1 MKFQNAT
8 ATRTHAGNLRLTA
21 LSAALF
27 AAFALPN
34 VASAFEIPTGN
45 DDLVL
50 RWDNTIRINAAQR
63 VEAQDSAIL
72 KNPNFD
78 DGDRNFNRGR
88 IFTRFDILSEFDIVY
103 QRSYGFRVS
112 AAGWWDDAYGR
123 LNNSSTL
130 TSNYLV
136 NGRPALG
143 LPDYTE
149 RYAKGPS
156 GEFLDVFGFGT
167 FEAGGVPINVKLG
180 QTTVFWGDSLLLGG
194 AIHGISYSQN
204 PLDIWKGLATPGA
217 EAKELFRPRVGLNV
231 QAQVMQDL
239 SLAFQ
244 YFFNWQR
251 FSNQAYRYPESGSYL
266 SIGDPV
272 LWGGMSNITNATG
285 TQRVWRGTDITPD
298 ENTGNYGFGGRWSP
312 DWLDGTLG
320 VYYRRTYDMQPQTM
334 ATPAVANG
342 VPAALCTSR
351 GGTPIGPT
359 TCYINP
365 KAASLTQLQT
375 LGKVGEYNVAF
386 GSDIDIFGVSLAKNI
401 AGVSVGAELSYRRN
415 MPLVSQSVSVV
426 PAAFVS
432 LVPGSIAT
440 TALPDGDTPGAKGST
455 MHGLINGLVTLPSTP
470 VFDTASLSGELTWM
484 TWLDVDQ
491 NEAVFK
497 GRPSN
502 INGGYTQID
511 RASKNYFG
519 LAINFTPTW
528 FQVFP
533 GVDILAPLSWS
544 AGISGNSAI
553 TAGGSKGA
561 GTFGIGVAADI
572 YQTYR
577 IDLKYVGFYGDYSS
591 CPAVPASIN
600 TTCVAGAANILNG
613 TNATLSDR
621 DFVALTFKAT
631 F

>member
-1 MKFQNAT
+1 MKFQKVQVKR
-8 ATRTHAGNLRLTA
+8 TRAGTLRLTA
-21 LSAALF
+21 LSAAL
-27 AAFALPN
+27 ASAFALPAA
-34 VASAFEIPTGN
+34 VSAFEIPTGN
-45 DDLVL
+45 DDLVM

-63 VEAQDSAIL
+63 VEAQDAAIL

-88 IFTRFDILSEFDIVY
+88 IFTRVDVLSEFDIVY

-130 TSNYLV
+130 TSNHLV

-156 GEFLDVFGFGT
+156 GEFLDVFAFGT

-180 QTTVFWGDSLLLGG
+180 QTTVFWGDSLLFNG
-194 AIHGISYSQN
+194 AIHSVSYSQN
-204 PLDIWKGLATPGA
+204 PIDVWKGLATPGA
-217 EAKELFRPRVGLNV
+217 EAKELFRPRVGLNI
-231 QAQVMQDL
+231 QAQPMQDL
-239 SLAFQ
+239 SVAFQ

-251 FSNQAYRYPESGSYL
+251 FSNQAWRYPESGSYL
-266 SIGDPV
+266 SISDAL
-272 LWGGMSNITNATG
+272 LWGGESSITSPTG
-285 TQRVWRGTDITPD
+285 STRVWRGTDITPD
-298 ENTGNYGFGGRWSP
+298 ENTGNYGLSARWSP

-320 VYYRRTYDMQPQTM
+320 VYYRRTYDMQPQVM
-334 ATPAVANG
+334 ATPALIAG
-342 VPAALCTSR
+342 LPAALCAPR
-351 GGTPIGPT
+351 GGTPIPGA
-359 TCYINP
+359 CYINP
-365 KAASLTQLQT
+365 RAASLSQVTT

-386 GSDIDIFGVSLAKNI
+386 GSDIDIFGLSLAKNI
-401 AGVSVGAELSYRRN
+401 AGVSLGAELSYRRN
-415 MPLVSQSVSVV
+415 MPLVSQTVNVV
-426 PAAFVS
+426 PANFVS
-432 LVPGSIAT
+432 LVPGSIST

-455 MHGLINGLVTLPSTP
+455 MHGLVNGLVTLPSTP
-470 VFDTASLSGELTWM
+470 VFDTASLAAELTWM

-491 NEAVFK
+491 NEAVFR

-502 INGGYTQID
+502 VNGGYNQID
-511 RASKNYFG
+511 RASKNYWG
-519 LAINFTPTW
+519 LAINLTPTW

-553 TAGGSKGA
+553 SAGGSKGA

-572 YQTYR
+572 YQKYR
-577 IDLKYVGFYGDYSS
+577 IDLRYVGFYGDYSS

-600 TTCVAGAANILNG
+600 TTCVTGAANILNG